1 MAGEP
6 RVSVSLSG
14 GHSVEPGSADR
25 VYGSIEKVLSGER
38 VAYNIRSSI
47 PGHEFRK
54 EGNSGAGES
63 VSVVLEESSLTV
75 GWSALSAFRV
85 PGAVL
90 DVVGDFLMPSRDV
103 SLQASMALDHVP
115 EALLRADPG
124 LLVKRRLVEIF
135 ELSAP
140 DAGMAVPGGR
150 EVPFRGMAV
159 QLEGSTNLII
169 FGEQESD
176 APSAPKSLEYMLGA
190 LSKYCE
196 VYGR

>member
-159 QLEGSTNLII
+159 QIEGSANLFI
-169 FGEQESD
+169 FGEQASD
-176 APSAPKSLEYMLGA
+176 APNAPKAIEYMLGA